1 MAVMTSDAAATA
13 SGYPASWRIRAAPN
27 QLTDPASL
35 LSSARCPKPS
45 VAEAVRT
52 SRVGGFTR
60 NARAI
65 SPKRTTP
72 SLGELEPRDF
82 LDIQPRLLEAG
93 NAAGTADRV
102 LALCRYICNCAIRW
116 KTPGIKTDPT
126 ADVPLLHADN
136 TTQRFLSSAETGR
149 LIATLDKPPHRKI
162 KTIVR
167 LLSLTGGRRGEVLN
181 RRFDKFVP
189 DQRVL
194 RMDPRKQVRAS
205 AHCAAQPLSQ
215 AAVDPLGERRIE
227 ALGPFVCPT
236 PQTGRPYVQVHYA
249 WKRACRE
256 ASLPGL
262 CMPDLRYSF
271 TSFLV

>member
-1 MAVMTSDAAATA
+1 M
-13 SGYPASWRIRAAPN
+13 
-27 QLTDPASL
+27 
-35 LSSARCPKPS
+35 
-45 VAEAVRT
+45 
-52 SRVGGFTR
+52 GGFTR

-149 LIATLDKPPHRKI
+149 LIVTLDKPPHRKI

-167 LLSLTGGRRGEVLN
+167 LLSLTGGRRGEVLTA
-181 RRFDKFVP
+181 RFAAFGL
-189 DQRVL
+189 DQRVWRL
-194 RMDPRKQVRAS
+194 PKTKSGRSRTD
-205 AHCAAQPLSQ
+205 PLSA
-215 AAVDPLGERRIE
+215 AAVELQVE
-227 ALGPFVCPT
+227 AQACGPYVCPN
-236 PQTGRPYVQVHYA
+236 PQTVRLFVQVHYA
-249 WKRACRE
+249 
-256 ASLPGL
+256 
-262 CMPDLRYSF
+262 
-271 TSFLV
+271 